1 MKERWWTAPAES
13 DDGRTVIVT
22 GRDYLDKERESGKF
36 PYLVRVGWDYDP
48 LPDGMPRDE
57 DAILM
62 EQATDALLSTFKKD
76 KVAYLTGIYTG
87 AGRRDWVFHAHNL
100 NIFGKV
106 FNRALAD
113 IPQMPIVIEAEDDP
127 GWEEY
132 EQMREA
138 TYIPEDDEE

>member
-1 MKERWWTAPAES
+1 
-13 DDGRTVIVT
+13 
-22 GRDYLDKERESGKF
+22 
-36 PYLVRVGWDYDP
+36 
-48 LPDGMPRDE
+48 
-57 DAILM
+57 M
-62 EQATDALLSTFKKD
+62 EQATDAMLSTFKKD

-113 IPQMPIVIEAEDDP
+113 IPQMPILIEAEDDP

-132 EQMREA
+132 KQMREA